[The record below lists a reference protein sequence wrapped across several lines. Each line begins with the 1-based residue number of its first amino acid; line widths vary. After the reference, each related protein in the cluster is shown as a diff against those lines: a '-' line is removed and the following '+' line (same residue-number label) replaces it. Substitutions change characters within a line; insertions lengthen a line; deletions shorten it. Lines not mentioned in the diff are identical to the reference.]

1 MSTID
6 LNDSHESNLS
16 YTSDDFEEVTH
27 YDEAPWEVF
36 GHIDNEKV
44 VIAVPGDK
52 LPKETKYKTTHQSP
66 YARKFRYIL
75 CCFFLVLT
83 CSLCNKD
90 QYRPVG

>member
-16 YTSDDFEEVTH
+16 YSSDDFEEVTH

-36 GHIDNEKV
+36 VEIENEKV
-44 VIAVPGDK
+44 VIAVTGDK

-66 YARKFRYIL
+66 YARKFRYF
-75 CCFFLVLT
+75 CVVSFLF
-83 CSLCNKD
+83 
-90 QYRPVG
+90 